1 MSRHHNGNQEAVLA
15 AVRAGHDSIA
25 AIMAATG
32 ASYYGVH
39 NALRRLRDL
48 NLVSRTDG
56 RGRNVHVP
64 ITLEHQA
71 DALTQAWRNVSH
83 GTGGLIR

>member
-1 MSRHHNGNQEAVLA
+1 MSRHHNGNQKAVLEA
-15 AVRAGHDSIA
+15 IRAGHDSIA

-32 ASYYGVH
+32 ASYYGVE

-48 NLVSRTDG
+48 HLVSRTDG

-71 DALTQAWRNVSH
+71 DALTLAWRSVSH
-83 GTGGLIR
+83 GTGELVR